1 MMPILLFK
9 SMSGVRSRLARE
21 RIIDNPRAD
30 RSGRTGRHRD
40 KHSSRGWTAGPRGTN
55 LGRDPSGTP
64 YTMLATFLKWMHKPI
79 YASRIEAL
87 VQLIIPQLAESDR
100 VLDVGCGAGALG
112 RRILD
117 SPSCPLGVEITG
129 LEVLP
134 RADRLIPIETYDGR
148 RISFPDQAFDVVIL
162 ADVLHHAADAHLLL
176 SECARVTRRTLLVKD
191 HKVEGFLAEKRL
203 TLIDWAANK
212 PRDRM
217 LVPVQHVGRMDV
229 LARPPRAPSGRGEEF
244 RTALSAGGGPTLR
257 RAPAVL
263 GGAEPTPRSRWPG
276 SQCLKPRFRDRPG
289 EESPAA

>member
-1 MMPILLFK
+1 
-9 SMSGVRSRLARE
+9 
-21 RIIDNPRAD
+21 
-30 RSGRTGRHRD
+30 
-40 KHSSRGWTAGPRGTN
+40 
-55 LGRDPSGTP
+55 
-64 YTMLATFLKWMHKPI
+64 MLATFLKWMHKPI

-117 SPSCPLGVEITG
+117 SPSCPLGIEITG
-129 LEVLP
+129 LEVLR

-148 RISFPDQAFDVVIL
+148 QISFPDQAFDVVIL

-212 PRDRM
+212 PY
-217 LVPVQHVGRMDV
+217 
-229 LARPPRAPSGRGEEF
+229 
-244 RTALSAGGGPTLR
+244 
-257 RAPAVL
+257 
-263 GGAEPTPRSRWPG
+263 G
-276 SQCLKPRFRDRPG
+276 SCLPKNIF
-289 EESPAA
+289 